1 MVDVDDSAIA
11 HIEFDIV
18 DEIIV
23 PVVCDL
29 SDGFVEGLFRGAAEL
44 PLLKRSVEKP
54 NAQKGRDEDG
64 SNNED
69 G

>member
-23 PVVCDL
+23 PIVCNL
-29 SDGFVEGLFRGAAEL
+29 SNGLIEGLFRRAAEL
-44 PLLKRSVEKP
+44 PLSKRSVEKP

-64 SNNED
+64 YDDED